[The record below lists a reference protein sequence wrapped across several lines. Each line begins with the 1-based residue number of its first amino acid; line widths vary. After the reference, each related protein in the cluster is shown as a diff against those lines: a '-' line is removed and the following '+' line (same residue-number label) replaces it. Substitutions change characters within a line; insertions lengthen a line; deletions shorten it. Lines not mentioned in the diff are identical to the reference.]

1 VTDQYDRPEGPLGR
15 FAAARGSGDAAGGL
29 VHVEL
34 DGTGDLTALDLDPR
48 VMRLPSEDL
57 AAAIR
62 EAFGTA
68 RAALQAALQE
78 QLAAQPVTLPQGLG
92 PLLNDLG
99 FGAQRRLDDLA
110 AAAQQIADRLDR
122 MGGAAP
128 R

>member
-1 VTDQYDRPEGPLGR
+1 VTDQYDRPDGPLGR
-15 FAAARGSGDAAGGL
+15 FTAARGSGDAAGGL
-29 VHVEL
+29 VHIEL

-99 FGAQRRLDDLA
+99 FGAQRRLDDLT

-122 MGGAAP
+122 MGGATP

>member
-1 VTDQYDRPEGPLGR
+1 MTDQYDRPDGPLGR
-15 FAAARGSGDAAGGL
+15 FTAARGSGDAAGGL

-48 VMRLPSEDL
+48 VMRLPAEDL

-99 FGAQRRLDDLA
+99 FGAQRRLDDLT

>member
-1 VTDQYDRPEGPLGR
+1 MTDQYDRPDGPLGR
-15 FAAARGSGDAAGGL
+15 LTAARGSGAAAGGL

-34 DGTGDLTALDLDPR
+34 DGTGDLIALDLDPR

-57 AAAIR
+57 ATAIR

-99 FGAQRRLDDLA
+99 FGAQRRLDDLTA
-110 AAAQQIADRLDR
+110 TAQQIADRLDR
-122 MGGAAP
+122 LGGTVP

>member
-1 VTDQYDRPEGPLGR
+1 MTDQYDRSEGPLGR

-34 DGTGDLTALDLDPR
+34 DGTGDLSALDLDPR

-62 EAFGTA
+62 EAFGAA